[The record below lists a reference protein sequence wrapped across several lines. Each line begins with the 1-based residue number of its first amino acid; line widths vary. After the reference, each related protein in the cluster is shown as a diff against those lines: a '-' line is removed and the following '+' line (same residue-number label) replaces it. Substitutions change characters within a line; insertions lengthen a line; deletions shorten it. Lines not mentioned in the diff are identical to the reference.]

1 MQKMVA
7 DRMKSQ
13 IVNPP
18 HPLRDKVSG
27 GGPISQE
34 MLKRAEVAV
43 EGLAAQFDALLEGEL
58 DKLSALASLAAREP
72 SRRKELAKSI
82 FDIAH
87 DLRGQA
93 GTFNYPLITR
103 VGSSLC
109 RFTEGLE
116 ACEEREIEVIR
127 LHIDAMQAILASS
140 LRGDGDTVGQQ
151 IALGLERAVG
161 KILS

>member
-1 MQKMVA
+1 
-7 DRMKSQ
+7 MKPQ

-18 HPLRDKVSG
+18 NPLRTKVSG
-27 GGPISQE
+27 SGPISQE
-34 MLKRAEVAV
+34 MLKRAEGAV
-43 EGLAAQFDALLEGEL
+43 EALAAQFNALLESDFE
-58 DKLSALASLAAREP
+58 KLSELADLASREP
-72 SRRKELAKSI
+72 SRRMEIAKQI

-109 RFTEGLE
+109 RFTEGLDR
-116 ACEEREIEVIR
+116 CDERELKVIR
-127 LHIDAMQAILASS
+127 LHIEAMQAILASS
-140 LRGDGDTVGQQ
+140 QRGDGDAVGEQ
-151 IALGLERAVG
+151 IAHGLELAVA

>member
-1 MQKMVA
+1 
-7 DRMKSQ
+7 MKPQ

-18 HPLRDKVSG
+18 HPLRSKVSG
-27 GGPISQE
+27 SGPISQE
-34 MLKRAEVAV
+34 MLNRAEVAV
-43 EGLAAQFDALLEGEL
+43 EGLAAQFDALLESEL
-58 DKLSALASLAAREP
+58 DKLSELAGLGAREP
-72 SRRKELAKSI
+72 SHRTDVAKQI
-82 FDIAH
+82 YEIAH

-116 ACEEREIEVIR
+116 DCGEREFEVIR
-127 LHIDAMQAILASS
+127 LHIEAMQAILASS
-140 LRGDGDTVGQQ
+140 LRGDGDTVGRQ
-151 IALGLERAVG
+151 IAGGLERAVG